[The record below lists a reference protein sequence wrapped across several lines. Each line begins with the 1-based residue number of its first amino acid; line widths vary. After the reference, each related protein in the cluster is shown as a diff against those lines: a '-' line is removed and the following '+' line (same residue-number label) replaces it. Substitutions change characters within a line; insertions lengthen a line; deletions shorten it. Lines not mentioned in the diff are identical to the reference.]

1 MKWKLKGRLQAPRKS
16 NPSPRSTL
24 NTESLDPLFTTL
36 TSDAILT
43 SLNLLKDPADAFP
56 PLKSVVGGV
65 IAVWNL
71 AERVAALD
79 EEAQKLAWR
88 AITILD
94 TIYNAVGDA
103 DPQSLSPH
111 VLQSILDF
119 ECLLNDLHKAMDRIA
134 KRRIHRLLY
143 LRRTE
148 NQLASFN
155 LRLDSMA
162 ETFTIGTLA
171 HVGLAVDKMDVS
183 MQKLS
188 AELSSATDVCVAMK
202 KSNIYL
208 RGQWSHLS
216 HAYTASIHVF
226 ASPPLLL

>member
-1 MKWKLKGRLQAPRKS
+1 MDSSKVGLDVLCDLSCSTASKQYIGHRSAHTHLTGTANLFFSLPSGGCSMKRRLRGRLKALRRS
-16 NPSPRSTL
+16 GPSPCSL
-24 NTESLDPLFTTL
+24 NTESPDPSSMTL

-43 SLNLLKDPADAFP
+43 SLNLLKESADVFP

-94 TIYNAVGDA
+94 IIYNAVGDA
-103 DPQSLSPH
+103 HPQSLSPH
-111 VLQSILDF
+111 ILQSILDF
-119 ECLLNDLHKAMDRIA
+119 ERLLNDLHKAMDRIA
-134 KRRIHRLLY
+134 KRGRIHRLLH

-155 LRLDSMA
+155 LRLNSMA
-162 ETFTIGTLA
+162 EAFTVWVNQL
-171 HVGLAVDKMDVS
+171 
-183 MQKLS
+183 
-188 AELSSATDVCVAMK
+188 
-202 KSNIYL
+202 
-208 RGQWSHLS
+208 
-216 HAYTASIHVF
+216 
-226 ASPPLLL
+226 